1 MGTFSISE
9 FNKHLFTL
17 VAANC
22 AALIMGLILVPIITR
37 IFTPEMFGVSA
48 LFISIVGIF
57 GGIICLSYEQSIIL
71 EKSDALAANMI
82 AACFFSMVG
91 LILIIIV
98 ILGLFGSNISMLLG
112 NLELNKFL
120 WLVPLCLLIQGFDLI
135 LSSWF
140 SRGKRFKDLAQIAI
154 TRKVSV
160 NLITIIGGLALY
172 PSAGMIIVG
181 YLLGN
186 AVVIAI
192 LGLKMVTNR
201 YQIKFADIN
210 KRKIITGMK
219 RYSKFPIYTSWSVLI
234 NNASWHVPVILMG
247 MFFNEATV
255 GWYFL
260 TFKIIQLP
268 MSLIGKSVSRVIFRY
283 SSEHNDKNSLSN
295 LVEAVTIRLF
305 MLIALPALLLGLL
318 GSESFSFI
326 FGEEWVTSGLFA
338 QILCPWMVIW
348 FITSPVS
355 CVYYVI
361 NKQEKDLQ
369 KSILIL
375 VMRILSIIIGG
386 IMHNA
391 TAAIMLYS
399 ITSLIAYGSMLKQ
412 IYDYLN
418 INAMDVL
425 LKIKS
430 KLMTPICLFI
440 IVLLV
445 NTLCINLIIT
455 LGVALGVSIYYYTK
469 NWKWLF
475 LDNIKYD
482 VKI

>member
-1 MGTFSISE
+1 MGTFSKSE
-9 FNKHLFTL
+9 INKHLFSL
-17 VAANC
+17 VTANC
-22 AALIMGLILVPIITR
+22 AALIMGLILVPIVTR
-37 IFTPEMFGVSA
+37 IFTPEMLGVSA

-57 GGIICLSYEQSIIL
+57 GGMVCLSYEQSIIL

-82 AACFFSMVG
+82 AACFFCMVG

-135 LSSWF
+135 LSSLF

-154 TRKVSV
+154 IRKVSV
-160 NLITIIGGLALY
+160 NLITIIGGLALH

-181 YLLGN
+181 YILGN

-247 MFFNEATV
+247 IFFNETTV

-268 MSLIGKSVSRVIFRY
+268 MSVIGKSVSRIIFRY
-283 SSEHNDKNSLSN
+283 ASEHNDKNSLSN
-295 LVEAVTIRLF
+295 IVEAVTIRLF
-305 MLIALPALLLGLL
+305 MFISLPVLLLSLL

-326 FGEEWVTSGLFA
+326 FGEEWETSGLYA
-338 QILCPWMVIW
+338 QILSPWLIIW
-348 FITSPVS
+348 FMTSPIS
-355 CVYYVI
+355 CIYNVV
-361 NKQEKDLQ
+361 NKQQKDLQ
-369 KSILIL
+369 KSILIF
-375 VMRILSIIIGG
+375 VTRIFSIIIGG

-391 TAAIMLYS
+391 TVAIMLYS
-399 ITSLIAYGSMLKQ
+399 ITGIIVYGLMLKE
-412 IYDYLN
+412 IYSYTNVN
-418 INAMDVL
+418 IMVLL
-425 LKIKS
+425 LKIKPR
-430 KLMTPICLFI
+430 LMNHIYLFAT
-440 IVLLV
+440 VFV
-445 NTLCINLIIT
+445 VSAAFSNTIIT
-455 LGVALGVSIYYYTK
+455 LGVAVGGGGIIL
-469 NWKWLF
+469 
-475 LDNIKYD
+475 
-482 VKI
+482 